1 MVEQPRDR
9 RRVVALREEM
19 QRAVA
24 AQQRAVVAHETFGWI
39 PVAERETSDEI
50 DDGEVSLLRGG
61 VEERPVVRLLAHQ
74 QVVGM
79 CVEQRAQTFRVTPA
93 GELEQPLALD
103 RG

>member
-1 MVEQPRDR
+1 
-9 RRVVALREEM
+9 
-19 QRAVA
+19 
-24 AQQRAVVAHETFGWI
+24 
-39 PVAERETSDEI
+39 
-50 DDGEVSLLRGG
+50 